1 MSSYG
6 VMRGLHF
13 QRPPFTQSKL
23 VRYVKGRVIIIPSF
37 LTLKEG
43 STFLTKPLFNSLYAP
58 FGSPSS
64 GGQKPS
70 GARGCNRPTRCSEPL
85 RSKVGGAS
93 KPSPCFA
100 GWDRMGMIG
109 DTTSEYDGVSATAV
123 QSSSAFSAAIDR
135 GTGGVEGVG
144 IMEVCRGYH
153 VYHARGV
160 RYACLFGIGLEKRNL
175 GIISKG
181 CTGI

>member
-1 MSSYG
+1 
-6 VMRGLHF
+6 
-13 QRPPFTQSKL
+13 
-23 VRYVKGRVIIIPSF
+23 
-37 LTLKEG
+37 
-43 STFLTKPLFNSLYAP
+43 
-58 FGSPSS
+58 
-64 GGQKPS
+64 
-70 GARGCNRPTRCSEPL
+70 
-85 RSKVGGAS
+85 
-93 KPSPCFA
+93 
-100 GWDRMGMIG
+100 MIG
-109 DTTSEYDGVSATAV
+109 DTTSECDSVSTTSV
-123 QSSSAFSAAIDR
+123 QSSSAAFSAAIDR

>member
-1 MSSYG
+1 MLIKRAALG
-6 VMRGLHF
+6 NLKAIFHCAHWHRFFPLKKAF
-13 QRPPFTQSKL
+13 SKT
-23 VRYVKGRVIIIPSF
+23 YPSF
-37 LTLKEG
+37 LTHKEG
-43 STFLTKPLFNSLYAP
+43 STFLTKPLFPQEREDVTALL
-58 FGSPSS
+58 
-64 GGQKPS
+64 
-70 GARGCNRPTRCSEPL
+70 GARNRYAL
-85 RSKVGGAS
+85 RLADHQRS
-93 KPSPCFA
+93 SPCYA

>member
-1 MSSYG
+1 
-6 VMRGLHF
+6 
-13 QRPPFTQSKL
+13 
-23 VRYVKGRVIIIPSF
+23 
-37 LTLKEG
+37 
-43 STFLTKPLFNSLYAP
+43 
-58 FGSPSS
+58 
-64 GGQKPS
+64 
-70 GARGCNRPTRCSEPL
+70 
-85 RSKVGGAS
+85 
-93 KPSPCFA
+93 
-100 GWDRMGMIG
+100 MGMIG

-144 IMEVCRGYH
+144 IMEVCRGYY

>member
-1 MSSYG
+1 
-6 VMRGLHF
+6 
-13 QRPPFTQSKL
+13 
-23 VRYVKGRVIIIPSF
+23 
-37 LTLKEG
+37 
-43 STFLTKPLFNSLYAP
+43 
-58 FGSPSS
+58 
-64 GGQKPS
+64 
-70 GARGCNRPTRCSEPL
+70 
-85 RSKVGGAS
+85 
-93 KPSPCFA
+93 
-100 GWDRMGMIG
+100 MGMIG

-123 QSSSAFSAAIDR
+123 QSYSAFSAAIDR

>member
-1 MSSYG
+1 
-6 VMRGLHF
+6 
-13 QRPPFTQSKL
+13 
-23 VRYVKGRVIIIPSF
+23 
-37 LTLKEG
+37 
-43 STFLTKPLFNSLYAP
+43 
-58 FGSPSS
+58 
-64 GGQKPS
+64 
-70 GARGCNRPTRCSEPL
+70 
-85 RSKVGGAS
+85 
-93 KPSPCFA
+93 
-100 GWDRMGMIG
+100 MIG
-109 DTTSEYDGVSATAV
+109 DTTSECDGVSATAV

-144 IMEVCRGYH
+144 IMEVCRGH

>member
-1 MSSYG
+1 MLIKRAALG
-6 VMRGLHF
+6 NLKAIFHCTHWHRFFPLKKAF
-13 QRPPFTQSKL
+13 SKT
-23 VRYVKGRVIIIPSF
+23 YPSF

-43 STFLTKPLFNSLYAP
+43 STFLTKPLFPQEREDVTALL
-58 FGSPSS
+58 
-64 GGQKPS
+64 
-70 GARGCNRPTRCSEPL
+70 GARNRYAL
-85 RSKVGGAS
+85 RLADHQRS
-93 KPSPCFA
+93 SPCYA

>member
-1 MSSYG
+1 
-6 VMRGLHF
+6 
-13 QRPPFTQSKL
+13 
-23 VRYVKGRVIIIPSF
+23 
-37 LTLKEG
+37 
-43 STFLTKPLFNSLYAP
+43 
-58 FGSPSS
+58 
-64 GGQKPS
+64 
-70 GARGCNRPTRCSEPL
+70 
-85 RSKVGGAS
+85 
-93 KPSPCFA
+93 
-100 GWDRMGMIG
+100 MIG
-109 DTTSEYDGVSATAV
+109 DTTSECDSVSTTAV
-123 QSSSAFSAAIDR
+123 QSSSAAFSAAIDR